1 MAFMHWLL
9 TWALTKAVPD
19 YARECRQCHAL
30 LPGSY
35 SRTLMLSLMVSMAL
49 CWINARDLQRYQ
61 FDMERALMLAVHCF
75 IVFALPAFSFI
86 VVTYRQPLLHAIVCL
101 LDFLLQAFVGAAIHV
116 ACQPDSEKESGSAP
130 WIPQRPKAD

>member
-75 IVFALPAFSFI
+75 IGMLYPSMCLSTGAGWRTLQLHKILRRAKGA
-86 VVTYRQPLLHAIVCL
+86 TQPH
-101 LDFLLQAFVGAAIHV
+101 
-116 ACQPDSEKESGSAP
+116 PPYPSGS
-130 WIPQRPKAD
+130 R